1 MQCCLSCFQHFGQHP
16 QSGFSIPALSLPQF
30 SSVYSVSQST
40 QAMLCFSFKFKIALH
55 SGSFKAQQVA
65 QNCLY
70 FLVSSSHLEVGND
83 SLHNLQ
89 LVKFCLITLTFLG
102 GEVGTSSLESLFL
115 LLFLATV
122 FSTCTV
128 ICAGFSAFS
137 GILGISLNACS
148 LLLLR
153 SLPSIA
159 LLD

>member
-1 MQCCLSCFQHFGQHP
+1 MLAVVAGHFFHISLCIHMVFFCRTVCLLACVFEDL
-16 QSGFSIPALSLPQF
+16 PAMRYPAPTTRLATRGAGWRCLT
-30 SSVYSVSQST
+30 VR
-40 QAMLCFSFKFKIALH
+40 ALH

-83 SLHNLQ
+83 SLQNLQ

-102 GEVGTSSLESLFL
+102 GEVGISSLESLFL

-122 FSTCTV
+122 FYTCTV

-137 GILGISLNACS
+137 GAGSVS
-148 LLLLR
+148 
-153 SLPSIA
+153 
-159 LLD
+159 